1 MIVPALCRQTTGV
14 RPRECAAGF
23 YFYDGAGFGG
33 AALFKK
39 MEADLCV
46 ASGAFV
52 RAADVLQ
59 I

>member
-14 RPRECAAGF
+14 RPRIRAAGF

-39 MEADLCV
+39 M
-46 ASGAFV
+46 GA
-52 RAADVLQ
+52 
-59 I
+59 